1 MVSVEMA
8 LISTLPLFGTTLTII
23 VKASLYPQSSQDEE
37 VSGKTSATCSIGCI
51 CGSVYHRKLGI

>member
-1 MVSVEMA
+1 MA